1 LRRKKKKRRTNRKTQ
16 MTAAARR
23 KKLLQ
28 FLESDTPGWKD
39 SDHPELKNGT
49 AAWVRKLRGH

>member
-1 LRRKKKKRRTNRKTQ
+1 MKKRTRTKSKAQ
-16 MTAAARR
+16 ETATRR

-28 FLESDTPGWKD
+28 FLESDTPGWKYA
-39 SDHPELKNGT
+39 DHPELKKGS